1 MHKTDISLY
10 FILANQK
17 REGKQRA
24 QIRLKP

>member
-1 MHKTDISLY
+1 MHKIGISVY

-17 REGKQRA
+17 RGGKQRA